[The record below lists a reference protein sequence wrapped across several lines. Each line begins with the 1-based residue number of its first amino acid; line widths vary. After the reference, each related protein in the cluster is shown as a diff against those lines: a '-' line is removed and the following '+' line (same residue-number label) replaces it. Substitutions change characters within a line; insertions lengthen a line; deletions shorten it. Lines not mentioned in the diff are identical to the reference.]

1 MPAIVADFKVA
12 KWSYIGSISILSICD
27 IGYTAG
33 PKQTAF
39 SFLLRNI
46 YLYKYIIVSIERKKE
61 GEKESKITVESPE

>member
-1 MPAIVADFKVA
+1 MPAIVADLKVA
-12 KWSYIGSISILSICD
+12 KWSYSSISILSICD

-39 SFLLRNI
+39 SFLLWNI